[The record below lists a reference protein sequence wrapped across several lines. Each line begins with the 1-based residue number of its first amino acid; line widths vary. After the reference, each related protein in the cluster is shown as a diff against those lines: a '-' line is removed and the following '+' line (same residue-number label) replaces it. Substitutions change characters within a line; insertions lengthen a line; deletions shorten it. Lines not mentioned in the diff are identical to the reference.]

1 MNTTFTASQTRA
13 NIYNMLDQVKDNLAQ
28 FIISHKGVPT
38 AALIPLEELESW
50 QETLEIM
57 SDKKLMKQIK
67 QGEKELKQ
75 GKGIPM
81 DEFMKTLNI
90 DD

>member
-1 MNTTFTASQTRA
+1 MNTILTASQTRA
-13 NIYNMLDQVKDNLAQ
+13 NIYNILDQVKNNLAQ

-57 SDKKLMKQIK
+57 SDQKLMKQIK
-67 QGEKELKQ
+67 QGEKDIKL
-75 GKGIPM
+75 GKTIPM
-81 DEFMKTLNI
+81 DKVIKELGL
-90 DD
+90 

>member
-1 MNTTFTASQTRA
+1 MNTILTASQTRA

-57 SDKKLMKQIK
+57 SDKKLIK
-67 QGEKELKQ
+67 DLINLKNH
-75 GKGIPM
+75 
-81 DEFMKTLNI
+81 L
-90 DD
+90 